1 MFGDEKSIDVSRSVS
16 VKLSST
22 TNGGNKNMNVNG
34 SITLVIF
41 EAKPPLGKKWRI
53 ARMVGYL
60 EGANPFSAEKFAD
73 LVALTNGVEISI
85 NGQIITT
92 WKTNRDI
99 ASSIPALSAP
109 KALGKEDRTLAGVWN
124 IQEAFGNSIL
134 VDDLNGIQ
142 FKIKD
147 NLSTITAFYVTVQGQ
162 EV

>member
-1 MFGDEKSIDVSRSVS
+1 MLIGDEQSIDVQRVVS
-16 VKLSST
+16 QKLL
-22 TNGGNKNMNVNG
+22 NGTNKNMNANG
-34 SITLVIF
+34 SLVTPVIYQ
-41 EAKPPLGKKWRI
+41 AKPPLGKKWRI
-53 ARMVGYL
+53 DRMFGYL

-73 LVALTNGVEISI
+73 LVALPNGVEVLI

-99 ASSIPALSAP
+99 ASSIPVLSAP

-147 NLSTITAFYVTVQGQ
+147 NLSSITAFYVTVQGQ